1 MTPLQMLGA
10 NPSMRRAWLEHNTG
24 HSLDA
29 AAETAFAP
37 EQVRGNIENLVG
49 ATQVPLGIAGPIRVN
64 GEHAQGLYYVPFATT
79 EGTLVSTYQYGMR
92 AITEA
97 GGANAYVIA
106 DSLDITPCFVLA
118 SAREAIT
125 FSQWLHEHLPELKDV
140 AAETTAHGRLVELHT
155 HVFGRR
161 LFARFVF
168 TTGDAMGM
176 NMVNLAV
183 DAICR
188 HAAEMTGCD
197 RYYLRCN
204 YSSDKK
210 PAAINLFRPYGKEVA
225 IDFTLPAAVVETHL
239 GVSTRELVD
248 FLTAGRQGAMQAG
261 ALGMNAHFA
270 NGLAA
275 IFIACGQDAAQVVNA
290 SIGFIDIE
298 LVGQDDLYV
307 FARIPNLVVG
317 TVGGGTALPTQS
329 ACLALLDCR
338 GEGTARKFAEIV
350 AATLVAG
357 DLAIAA
363 ALANGR
369 FIEAHRQNRQ
379 RNRPS
384 APRP

>member
-1 MTPLQMLGA
+1 MSGLQILGA
-10 NPSMRRAWLEHNTG
+10 NPAMRRAWLEHNAG

-29 AAETAFAP
+29 AADTAFAP

-49 ATQVPLGIAGPIRVN
+49 ATQVPLGVAGPIRVN
-64 GEHAQGLYYVPFATT
+64 GEHARGSYYVPFATT

-125 FSQWLHEHLPELKDV
+125 VGQWLHDHLPELKEV

-155 HVFGRR
+155 HIFGRR

-183 DAICR
+183 DRVCR
-188 HAAEMTGCD
+188 HAAELTGCE

-210 PAAINLFRPYGKEVA
+210 PAAIGLFRPYGKEVA
-225 IDFTLPAAVVETHL
+225 VDFTLPAAVAESHL
-239 GVSTRELVD
+239 GVSTHELVD
-248 FLTAGRQGAMQAG
+248 FLIAGRQGAMQAG

-275 IFIACGQDAAQVVNA
+275 IYIACGQDAAQVVNA
-290 SIGFIDIE
+290 SIGFNDIE
-298 LVGQDDLYV
+298 LAGDDDLYV
-307 FARIPNLVVG
+307 FARVPNLVVG
-317 TVGGGTALPTQS
+317 TVGGGTSLPTQS

-350 AATLVAG
+350 AVTLLAG

-369 FIEAHRQNRQ
+369 FIEAHRQNRE

-384 APRP
+384 TARA